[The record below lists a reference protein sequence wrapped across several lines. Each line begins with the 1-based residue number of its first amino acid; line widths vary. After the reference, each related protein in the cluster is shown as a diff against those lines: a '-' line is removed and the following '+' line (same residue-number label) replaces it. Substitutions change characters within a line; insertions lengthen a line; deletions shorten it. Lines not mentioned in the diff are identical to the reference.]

1 MLLLFRYLNIWDI
14 GGQKSLRSY
23 WRNYYEQTDGMV
35 WVVDCSDIRRLD
47 DCRQELHGLLK
58 EEVCFKLSVECLC
71 YTASVLKFI
80 FADTR
85 FLHSMSFWVVR

>member
-1 MLLLFRYLNIWDI
+1 MPTFLYLYYSFRLNIWDI

-35 WVVDCSDIRRLD
+35 WIVDCSDIRQLD

-58 EEVCFKLSVECLC
+58 EEVSGEVDGAVQSRLSRD
-71 YTASVLKFI
+71 AAQRGDRGS
-80 FADTR
+80 AA
-85 FLHSMSFWVVR
+85 